1 MAKLDKA
8 VAFATLDGRSIR
20 LEARQGRSG
29 LWYVTSPDVRWLL
42 GTGLTLAQAIEA
54 VPGAYAALRTAP
66 VSGVR

>member
-8 VAFATLDGRSIR
+8 VAFATLEGRSIR

-42 GTGLTLAQAIEA
+42 GTGPTLAQAIEA
-54 VPGAYAALRTAP
+54 VPAAYTALRTAP